1 MPAWLDTTFVLHA
14 GCAALYAVLAGLILI
29 RGRRGTTALLLA
41 GGCVATGG
49 WAAAVAAMSF
59 APAAPV
65 AFALDLLRP
74 LAWLAFILHL
84 YRRAALGGRQANQIL
99 LMLGLLAVL
108 VAGAVLMFGRTSG
121 GGISLRVVWVMA
133 LMGLAIGTVLVIENL
148 WLGTPD
154 DLRWHVTLP
163 CIALGALAVYD
174 VVLAGDT
181 LLFRSISPVIFNGRA
196 LAAGFVAPLLAIA
209 AARNKRNWNVDL
221 YVSRSAVFHSATLMI
236 AGVFLLGLV
245 GAGQALRYVGADWG
259 GVAEISLFFAGLV
272 TLAVLATSRS
282 VRARLRFLVIDHLF
296 SHRYDYR
303 AEWMRSIA
311 TLSATEGYVALHA
324 RVIRAVGEIVDSQ
337 GGILYVRDAGAS
349 YEWAGSRNMPAGT
362 SSIAADHPLVGAMRG
377 GEWTV
382 ELAGFPG
389 ASDLPPAWLAVPLN
403 HGGQII
409 GFVLLA
415 DARGPF
421 RLDREVFGLLRVVG
435 RQVATVVA
443 EQRATE
449 ILLQARQLHDYGK
462 RFAFVAHDI
471 KNVSTQLSLVLQNAE
486 VHLDNPEFQRDML
499 GTIRAAVGKIGA
511 LIKRLETPDHEV
523 AQAVVMPSE
532 RLEPILANARRAR
545 GAAIEVETIGPE
557 AGIAMAAPAFD
568 AVVTHVLNN
577 ALEASRGVSDAP
589 PPVRVVV
596 RHQGR
601 RATIDII
608 DEGPGM
614 TPEFVRDDL
623 FRPFHTSKPGGSGIG
638 AYQARELLREAGG
651 DLVVITQ
658 PGAGT
663 TMRLLLP
670 AVDSAAV
677 PSLSAA
683 VPSPGAAT
691 PPPGVPSQAAPARM
705 P

>member
-1 MPAWLDTTFVLHA
+1 V
-14 GCAALYAVLAGLILI
+14 
-29 RGRRGTTALLLA
+29 RGRRGTTGLLLA
-41 GGCVATGG
+41 GGCIATAL
-49 WAAAVAAMSF
+49 WSAAVAALAL

-65 AFALDLLRP
+65 AFGLDLLRP
-74 LAWLAFILHL
+74 VVWLVFILHL
-84 YRRAALGGRQANQIL
+84 YRRTALGGRQSSQIL

-108 VAGAVLMFGRTSG
+108 LVVTALLLGRTG
-121 GGISLRVVWVMA
+121 TGGIDLRVVWTMG
-133 LMGLAIGTVLVIENL
+133 LLGLAIATLLVIENL

-174 VVLAGDT
+174 MALAGDT
-181 LLFRSISPVIFNGRA
+181 LLFGAISPVVFNGRP

-209 AARNKRNWNVDL
+209 AARNSRNWNVEL
-221 YVSRSAVFHSATLMI
+221 YVSRSAVFHSATLII
-236 AGVFLLGLV
+236 AGLFLLGLV

-259 GVAEISLFFAGLV
+259 GVAEISLLFGGLV
-272 TLAVLATSRS
+272 ILAVLVTSRS
-282 VRARLRFLVIDHLF
+282 ARARLRFLVVDHLF
-296 SHRYDYR
+296 AHRYDYR
-303 AEWMRSIA
+303 AEWVRSIA

-324 RVIRAVGEIVDSQ
+324 RVIRALAEIVDSQ
-337 GGILYVRDAGAS
+337 GGILYLRDTRGAS
-349 YEWAGSRNMPAGT
+349 FEWAGSRSMPAGT
-362 SSIAADHPLVGAMRG
+362 APIPADHPLIAAMRG
-377 GEWTV
+377 GEWMV
-382 ELAGFPG
+382 ELAT
-389 ASDLPPAWLAVPLN
+389 LPQAGELPAAWLAVPLS
-403 HGGQII
+403 HAGQII
-409 GFVLLA
+409 GLVLLA
-415 DARGPF
+415 DPRGPF
-421 RLDREVFGLLRVVG
+421 RLDREVFDLLRVMS

-449 ILLQARQLHDYGK
+449 ILMQTRQLHDYGK

-499 GTIRAAVGKIGA
+499 GTIRAAVSKIGA
-511 LIKRLETPDHEV
+511 LIKRLEAPDPEV

-532 RLEPILANARRAR
+532 RLEPILVTAGRAP
-545 GAAIEVETIGPE
+545 GAVIEVETTGSE
-557 AGIAMAAPAFD
+557 TGIAMAAPAFD

-577 ALEASRGVSDAP
+577 ALEASRAVADPP
-589 PPVRVVV
+589 PPVRVVL

-601 RATIDII
+601 RTTIDII

-614 TPEFVRDDL
+614 TPEFVRDGL

-670 AVDSAAV
+670 AMEGAAT
-677 PSLSAA
+677 
-683 VPSPGAAT
+683 PSPGAAA
-691 PPPGVPSQAAPARM
+691 QAPAFTQ